1 MHTHDSYVNDHIV
14 YKYVYTM
21 PHFSLFF
28 FKLNPF
34 FILVSQLKELLL
46 KS

>member
-21 PHFSLFF
+21 PHFSLLFLTESF
-28 FKLNPF
+28 L
-34 FILVSQLKELLL
+34 ILLSQLKELLF

>member
-21 PHFSLFF
+21 PHFSLFLTESF
-28 FKLNPF
+28 L
-34 FILVSQLKELLL
+34 ILLSQLKELLF